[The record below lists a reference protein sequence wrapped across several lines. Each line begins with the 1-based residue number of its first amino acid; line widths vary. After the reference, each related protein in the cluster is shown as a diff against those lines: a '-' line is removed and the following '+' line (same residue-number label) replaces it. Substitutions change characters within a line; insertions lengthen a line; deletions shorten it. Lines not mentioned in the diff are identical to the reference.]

1 MTEKEQ
7 VVHAQTISKIQEMLR
22 ENLPAYKEEF
32 ALKASICWIKYEALK
47 KAGFNQ
53 FEALELCCKELKA

>member
-1 MTEKEQ
+1 MTEQEK
-7 VVHAQTISKIQEMLR
+7 VAQAQALAKINDLLR

-32 ALKASICWIKYEALK
+32 ALKASICWLKYEALK
-47 KAGFNQ
+47 RAGFNQ

>member
-1 MTEKEQ
+1 MTENEK
-7 VVHAQTISKIQEMLR
+7 VAQARAISKLQEMVR
-22 ENLPAYKEEF
+22 ENLPAYKDEY
-32 ALKASICWIKYEALK
+32 AIKAELCWIKFEALK